1 LLLFAACPA
10 ARVHC
15 HALALRNPKERI
27 MAQGKV
33 VMLGLNQTGVIAF
46 IIMFFLCFPLC
57 FIPFLLDSCKGV
69 PE

>member
-1 LLLFAACPA
+1 MP
-10 ARVHC
+10 
-15 HALALRNPKERI
+15 
-27 MAQGKV
+27 QGKV

-57 FIPFLLDSCKGV
+57 FVPFLLDSCKGV